1 MDLKKKAEFAKKFF
15 RFRDGVYKRL
25 LDSGMQD
32 YTLFTVSAIFI
43 GGVVGLAAVFFHET
57 IDFLF
62 EFFFKDFVFHNP
74 FGYWILIFI
83 PALGMFIQSMMI
95 KFFPETAKKKGVTEV
110 IKAVALRG
118 GLIRFRTTIFHFIAP
133 AINMGFGGNVGPEGP
148 AAQIG
153 GGIASKLG
161 QLFGFSDARRRIFT
175 AAGAGAAIAAVFNT
189 PLGGV
194 FFAFEVILLHDFQSA
209 TFSGLI
215 LASVTASAVTRIFL
229 GNEPAFIF
237 GETNIGEYN
246 QFYLYI
252 LLGIF
257 TGLIS
262 SLYISYSEKIGAVLQ
277 KRILKIAPQWLVM
290 TTVGLALGAVG
301 YFYPDVLGIGY
312 EAINRIL
319 ASNYPLQIVIILTVM
334 KFIFVPLILSA
345 GGFGGIF
352 APSLFIGAGAGFVF
366 ATILNTVFGM
376 NVDATTYS
384 LVSMGAVLGG
394 INFIPIA
401 SILIIFEMTRD
412 YTIIIPLMLSVI
424 VSTIIVQL
432 IVKESVH
439 LKHLE
444 KSGLSV
450 TGGKQ
455 LDILRSIPVREIM
468 RKNFILIKENTSL
481 PELVSKYI
489 ESDNK
494 TIYVINDENKLI
506 GVISETEIR
515 PIITEYET
523 VKDLFVA
530 ADIANRRFPI
540 LREHDNLEYAMQ
552 IFGKSDYDEL
562 PVVDEESEELAGT
575 VSRQDVINAYTKE
588 SFKQNLAEGL
598 AVEIKTIDYSRWS
611 KVADGYSVFEM
622 RVPEIFVGKT
632 LPELKIRNKYGV
644 EVLMIK
650 KRRSVIEEDEKII
663 FPEQNYRFQPE
674 DILVLFGSD
683 ENLKKIK
690 KLADSSE

>member
-1 MDLKKKAEFAKKFF
+1 
-15 RFRDGVYKRL
+15 
-25 LDSGMQD
+25 MQD
-32 YTLFTVSAIFI
+32 YTLFTVSAIII
-43 GGVVGLAAVFFHET
+43 GGIVGLAAVFFHET
-57 IDFLF
+57 IEFLF
-62 EFFFKDFVFHNP
+62 NFFFKDFVFHNSLG
-74 FGYWILIFI
+74 FWIIVFI
-83 PALGMFIQSMMI
+83 PAAGMLIQSIMI
-95 KFFPETAKKKGVTEV
+95 KLFPETAKKKGVTEV

-118 GLIRFRTTIFHFIAP
+118 GLIRFRTTLFHFIAP

-161 QLFGFSDARRRIFT
+161 QLFGFSDARRRVVT

-194 FFAFEVILLHDFQSA
+194 FFAFEVILLHDFQAA

-237 GETNIGEYN
+237 GATNIGEYQ
-246 QFYLYI
+246 QFYLYV

-257 TGLIS
+257 TGIIS
-262 SLYISYSEKIGAVLQ
+262 SLYISYSERINDLLK
-277 KRILKIAPQWLVM
+277 KKILKSTPQWVVM
-290 TTVGLALGAVG
+290 TAVGLLLGITG

-312 EAINRIL
+312 EAINKIL
-319 ASNYPLQIVIILTVM
+319 ASGYPLKIVIILTIA
-334 KFIFVPLILSA
+334 KFVFVPLILSS

-352 APSLFIGAGAGFVF
+352 APSLFIGGGAGFIF
-366 ATILNTVFGM
+366 ATVMNSVFGL
-376 NVDATTYS
+376 NLDLTTYI

-412 YTIIIPLMLSVI
+412 YSIIIPLMLAVI

-450 TGGKQ
+450 SGGRR

-468 RKNFILIKENTSL
+468 RKSFILIKENTTL
-481 PELVSKYI
+481 PQLVKKYI
-489 ESDNK
+489 ESENK
-494 TIYVINDENKLI
+494 TIYVIDNNEKVI
-506 GVISETEIR
+506 GLISETEIR

-523 VKDLFVA
+523 VKELFVA

-540 LREHDNLEYAMQ
+540 LRADDNLEYAMQ
-552 IFGKSDYDEL
+552 IFSKSDYEEL
-562 PVVDEESEELAGT
+562 PVIDDDTGELIGT

-598 AVEIKTIDYSRWS
+598 AVELKTLDYSRWS
-611 KVADGYSVFEM
+611 KIAEGYSIFEM
-622 RVPEIFVGKT
+622 KVPSLFIGKT
-632 LPELKIRNKYGV
+632 LPELKLRNKYGV

-650 KRRSVIEEDEKII
+650 KRRGIIEDDERII
-663 FPEQNYRFQPE
+663 FPDQNYRFE
-674 DILVLFGSD
+674 ENDIVVLFGSD

-690 KLADSSE
+690 NLR

>member
-1 MDLKKKAEFAKKFF
+1 LKKKAEILKRFF
-15 RFRDGVYKRL
+15 RARESLYKRL
-25 LDSGMQD
+25 LDSGMHD
-32 YTLFTVSAIFI
+32 YTIFTVSAIFI
-43 GGVVGLAAVFFHET
+43 GGIVGLAAVFFHET
-57 IDFLF
+57 IEVLF
-62 EFFFKDFVFHNP
+62 NFFFKDFVFNNP
-74 FGYWILIFI
+74 FGYWVLIFI
-83 PALGMFIQSMMI
+83 PAIGMLIQSVMI
-95 KFFPETAKKKGVTEV
+95 KLFPETAKKKGVTEV

-118 GLIRFRTTIFHFIAP
+118 GLIRFRTTLFHFIAP

-229 GNEPAFIF
+229 GNEPAFVF
-237 GETNIGEYN
+237 GATDIGDYN

-252 LLGIF
+252 FLGIF
-257 TGLIS
+257 TGIIS
-262 SLYISYSEKIGAVLQ
+262 SLYISYSEKIGGIIKDKV
-277 KRILKIAPQWLVM
+277 LKIFPQWLVM
-290 TTVGLALGAVG
+290 VAVGLALGVAG

-312 EAINRIL
+312 DAINNML
-319 ASNYPLQIVIILTVM
+319 ASSYPLQIVIILTLL
-334 KFIFVPLILSA
+334 KFVFVPLILSA

-352 APSLFIGAGAGFVF
+352 APSLFIGAGAGFIF
-366 ATILNTVFGM
+366 ATALNSLFGL
-376 NVDATTYS
+376 NVDVTTYA

-412 YTIIIPLMLSVI
+412 YSIIIPLMLSVI

-444 KSGLSV
+444 KNGLSI
-450 TGGKQ
+450 TGGRQ
-455 LDILRSIPVREIM
+455 LDILRSIPVRDIM
-468 RKNFILIKENTSL
+468 RKNFILIKEYTSL
-481 PELVSKYI
+481 PELVGKYI
-489 ESDNK
+489 KSENK
-494 TIYVINDENKLI
+494 TIYVVNENEKLI

-530 ADIANRRFPI
+530 ADIANRNFPE
-540 LREHDNLEYAMQ
+540 LHEHDNLEYAMQ
-552 IFGKSDYDEL
+552 IFAKSDYDEL
-562 PVVDEESEELAGT
+562 PVIDEETGELIGT
-575 VSRQDVINAYTKE
+575 LSRQDVINAYTKE

-611 KVADGYSVFEM
+611 KVADGYSIFEL
-622 RVPEIFVGKT
+622 RVPSSFIGKT
-632 LPELKIRNKYGV
+632 LPELKIRNKFGV

-650 KRRSVIEEDEKII
+650 QKSNLIEENEKII
-663 FPEQNYRFQPE
+663 FPDTNYRFQPD

-690 KLADSSE
+690 ELA

>member
-1 MDLKKKAEFAKKFF
+1 MNLEKKANIAKRFF
-15 RFRDGVYKRL
+15 RFRDSLYKRL

-32 YTLFTVSAIFI
+32 YTIFTVSAIFI

-57 IDFLF
+57 IHFLF
-62 EFFFKDFVFHNP
+62 DFFFKDFVFNNP

-83 PALGMFIQSMMI
+83 PAFGMLIQSIMI
-95 KFFPETAKKKGVTEV
+95 KLFPKTAKKKGVTEV

-118 GLIRFRTTIFHFIAP
+118 GLIRFRTTLFHFIAP

-153 GGIASKLG
+153 GGVASKLG
-161 QLFGFSDARRRIFT
+161 QLMGFSDSRRRIFT

-237 GETNIGEYN
+237 GSTHIGPYN

-257 TGLIS
+257 TGFVS
-262 SLYISYSEKIGAVLQ
+262 SLYIFYSEKIGTFL
-277 KRILKIAPQWLVM
+277 KEKILKVAPQWIVM
-290 TTVGLALGAVG
+290 TAVGLALGIAG

-312 EAINRIL
+312 EAINRML
-319 ASNYPLQIVIILTVM
+319 ASNYPLQIVLILTVL
-334 KFIFVPLILSA
+334 KFIFVPLILSS

-352 APSLFIGAGAGFVF
+352 APSLFIGAGTGFIFV
-366 ATILNTVFGM
+366 TLINSLFGLHL
-376 NVDATTYS
+376 DATTYT

-401 SILIIFEMTRD
+401 SILIIFEMSRD
-412 YTIIIPLMLSVI
+412 YSIIIPLMLSVI
-424 VSTIIVQL
+424 VSAIIVQL
-432 IVKESVH
+432 LVKESVH

-450 TGGKQ
+450 TGARQ
-455 LDILRSIPVREIM
+455 LDILRSIPVRDIM
-468 RKNFILIKENTSL
+468 RKHFILIKENTPL
-481 PELVSKYI
+481 PELVGKYI
-489 ESDNK
+489 ESENK
-494 TIYVINDENKLI
+494 TIYVVNSQNKLI
-506 GVISETEIR
+506 GIISETEIR

-530 ADIANRRFPI
+530 ADIANQAFPV
-540 LREHDNLEYAMQ
+540 LHETENLEYAMQ
-552 IFGKSDYDEL
+552 VFGKSDFDEL
-562 PVVDEESEELAGT
+562 PVVDESSGELIGT

-611 KVADGYSVFEM
+611 KVADGYSIFEL
-622 RVPEIFVGKT
+622 RVPESFVGKS
-632 LPELKIRNKYGV
+632 LLELKLRNQYGV

-650 KRRSVIEEDEKII
+650 QKSNLIDEKEKII
-663 FPEQNYRFQPE
+663 FPEPTYKFQPN
-674 DILVLFGSD
+674 DIMVLFGSD

-690 KLADSSE
+690 EIA

>member
-1 MDLKKKAEFAKKFF
+1 MNKKKKAELVKKFF
-15 RFRDGVYKRL
+15 GFRDNIYNKL
-25 LDSGMQD
+25 IASGMQD
-32 YTLFTVSAIFI
+32 YTLFTISAIFI
-43 GGVVGLAAVFFHET
+43 GGVVGLVAVFFHET
-57 IDFLF
+57 IEFLF
-62 EFFFKDFVFHNP
+62 DFFFKDFVFDNP
-74 FGYWILIFI
+74 FGYSVLIFI
-83 PALGMFIQSMMI
+83 PALGMLLQSIMI
-95 KFFPETAKKKGVTEV
+95 KLFPETAKKKGITEV

-118 GLIRFRTTIFHFIAP
+118 GLIRFRTTVFHFIAP

-194 FFAFEVILLHDFQSA
+194 FFAFEVILLHDFQST

-229 GNEPAFIF
+229 GNEPAFVF
-237 GETNIGEYN
+237 GATNIGDYSR
-246 QFYLYI
+246 FYLYI

-257 TGLIS
+257 AGLIS
-262 SLYISYSEKIGAVLQ
+262 SLYIYYSEKIGAL
-277 KRILKIAPQWLVM
+277 LKERLLKFAPQWLIM
-290 TTVGLALGAVG
+290 SMVGLALGLAG
-301 YFYPDVLGIGY
+301 YFYPGVLGIGY
-312 EAINRIL
+312 ETINRIL
-319 ASNYPLQIVIILTVM
+319 ASNYPLQIVIVLTIL
-334 KFIFVPLILSA
+334 KFVFVPLILGA

-352 APSLFIGAGAGFVF
+352 APSLFIGAGTGFVF
-366 ATILNTVFGM
+366 STAMNALFGLHL
-376 NVDATTYS
+376 DATTYT

-432 IVKESVH
+432 IMKESVH

-450 TGGKQ
+450 TGGRQ

-468 RKNFILIKENTSL
+468 RRNFILIKEDTPL
-481 PELVSKYI
+481 PKLVGKYI
-489 ESDNK
+489 ESENK
-494 TIYVINDENKLI
+494 TIYVNDEKGKLI
-506 GVISETEIR
+506 GIISETEIR

-540 LREHDNLEYAMQ
+540 LRETDNLEYTMQ
-552 IFGKSDYDEL
+552 IFSKSDYDEL
-562 PVVDEESEELAGT
+562 PVLDEETEELSGT

-588 SFKQNLAEGL
+588 SFKRNLADGL

-611 KVADGYSVFEM
+611 KVAEGYSIFEM
-622 RVPEIFVGKT
+622 RVPNSFVGKT
-632 LPELKIRNKYGV
+632 LPELKIRNKFGV

-650 KRRSVIEEDEKII
+650 KRGGIIEESEKII
-663 FPEQNYRFQPE
+663 FPEQNYRFQPD
-674 DILVLFGSD
+674 DIIVLFGAD

-690 KLADSSE
+690 TLG

>member
-1 MDLKKKAEFAKKFF
+1 MDLKKKAEIAKRFF
-15 RFRDGVYKRL
+15 RFRDAVYKRL

-32 YTLFTVSAIFI
+32 YTLFTISAIFI

-62 EFFFKDFVFHNP
+62 DFFFKDFVFNNP
-74 FGYWILIFI
+74 VGFGIIIFI
-83 PALGMFIQSMMI
+83 PAVGMLIQSILI
-95 KFFPETAKKKGVTEV
+95 KLFPETAKKKGVTEV

-118 GLIRFRTTIFHFIAP
+118 GLIRFRTTLFHFIAP

-257 TGLIS
+257 TGIIS
-262 SLYISYSEKIGAVLQ
+262 SLYISYSEKIGSVIQNKL
-277 KRILKIAPQWLVM
+277 LKIAPQWLIM
-290 TTVGLALGAVG
+290 TLVGLALGIAG

-319 ASNYPLQIVIILTVM
+319 ASNYSLQIVIIITVL
-334 KFIFVPLILSA
+334 KFIFVPLILNA

-352 APSLFIGAGAGFVF
+352 APSLFIGAGSGFVF
-366 ATILNTVFGM
+366 AMILNSVFGFD
-376 NVDATTYS
+376 VDATTYA

-424 VSTIIVQL
+424 VSAIIVQL

-455 LDILRSIPVREIM
+455 LDILRGIPVKDIM
-468 RKNFILIKENTSL
+468 RKDFILIRENTAL

-489 ESDNK
+489 KSENK
-494 TIYVINDENKLI
+494 TIYVVNRENRLI

-530 ADIANRRFPI
+530 ADIANKRFPL
-540 LREHDNLEYAMQ
+540 LRETENLEYAMQ

-562 PVVDEESEELAGT
+562 PVVDEDSGELVGT

-588 SFKQNLAEGL
+588 SFKRNLAEGL

-611 KVADGYSVFEM
+611 KVADGYSIFEM
-622 RVPEIFVGKT
+622 KVPESFVGKT

-650 KRRSVIEEDEKII
+650 KRGGFIEEEEKII
-663 FPEQNYRFQPE
+663 FPEQNYKFQRD

-683 ENLKKIK
+683 ENLNRFKS
-690 KLADSSE
+690 LA